1 MPSQH
6 KFVIKLPTSAALILH
21 STLTPMHSLN
31 SSHASCLTLAA
42 FQLHP
47 TTLHLRVGLIVGSK
61 QSSQAWLYYRST
73 VQDIISFGERCCSA
87 LTLPLLPDHQKQKR
101 CAAKP
106 NNVRNQS
113 SSKDQVEMLQ
123 HCYAALHSL
132 WHESPQ

>member
-6 KFVIKLPTSAALILH
+6 KFVIKLPTSAPFILH

-31 SSHASCLTLAA
+31 SSHASCHTLAA
-42 FQLHP
+42 FHLHP
-47 TTLHLRVGLIVGSK
+47 TTLHLGVGFIVVESK
-61 QSSQAWLYYRST
+61 QSSQAWLYFTST
-73 VQDIISFGERCCSA
+73 VQNIISFAKRCA
-87 LTLPLLPDHQKQKR
+87 LTLPLLPDHQKQKG